1 MATTGNG
8 FTLMMQ
14 IKAIRPTNLMNKPRV
29 LLPIILFS
37 LPFLCTTVVRAQER
51 VTKDRNQTIKVDV
64 DLVLVNASVSDSKGR
79 MVTGLQQG
87 NFRLWEDKVEQKVE
101 YFSSEDGPMS
111 IGLIFDATGSM
122 QDKIS
127 RSRDAALSFLK
138 TGNPEDEFFLVTF
151 SQSPRLADGFT
162 TDISRL
168 QNHMIFTPAKGLTP
182 LYDAVYLGL
191 ETMKSARNKRKALL
205 LITDGEDNHSRYSFG
220 DIKEFV
226 KEQDVQIFIIGIVN
240 PSGELGSDPGGRLI
254 IEDLAQISGG
264 QAFFPDSADELE
276 DICDKIALELRN
288 QYVLGY
294 HSTNE
299 TKDGKWRKIR
309 VKINPPKGVP
319 NLSVHGKSGYYVETL
334 GIKP

>member
-1 MATTGNG
+1 
-8 FTLMMQ
+8 
-14 IKAIRPTNLMNKPRV
+14 MNKPRI
-29 LLPIILFS
+29 LLPMILFS
-37 LPFLCTTVVRAQER
+37 LSFLCTTVIRAQEP

-64 DLVLVNASVSDSKGR
+64 DLVLVNATVSDSKGR
-79 MVTGLQQG
+79 MVTGLQQD
-87 NFRLWEDKVEQKVE
+87 NFRIWEDKVEQKVE
-101 YFSSEDGPMS
+101 YLSSEDSPMS

-122 QDKIS
+122 ADKIS
-127 RSRDAALSFLK
+127 AARDAATGFLRV
-138 TGNPEDEFFLVTF
+138 GNPDDEYFLVTF

-168 QNHMIFTPAKGLTP
+168 QSHMIFTPAKGLTP

-205 LITDGEDNHSRYSFG
+205 LITDGEDNHSRYSFS

-226 KEQDVQIFIIGIVN
+226 KEQDVQIFVIGIVN
-240 PSGELGSDPGGRLI
+240 PSGELGSDSGGRPI

-276 DICDKIALELRN
+276 DICNKIALELRN

-309 VKINPPKGVP
+309 VKINPPKGLP
-319 NLSVHGKSGYYVETL
+319 NLSVHSKNGYYAETL
-334 GIKP
+334 DIKP

>member
-1 MATTGNG
+1 MN
-8 FTLMMQ
+8 
-14 IKAIRPTNLMNKPRV
+14 RPRL

-37 LPFLCTTVVRAQER
+37 LPLLCTAVIRAQER
-51 VTKDRNQTIKVDV
+51 STKDRNSTIKVDV
-64 DLVLVNASVSDSKGR
+64 DLVLVNATVSEPRGR
-79 MVTGLQQG
+79 MVTGLRQE
-87 NFRLWEDKVEQKVE
+87 NFRIWEDKVEQKVE

-122 QDKIS
+122 EDKIS
-127 RSRDAALSFLK
+127 RARDAAVSFLK

-151 SQSPRLADGFT
+151 SQSPQLVEGFT

-182 LYDAVYLGL
+182 LFDAVYLGL

-205 LITDGEDNHSRYSFG
+205 LITDGEDNHSRYSFW

-226 KEQDVQIFIIGIVN
+226 KEQDVQIFVIGIIN
-240 PSGELGSDPGGRLI
+240 SSGELAQGQDGRAV

-264 QAFFPDSADELE
+264 QAFFPDSVDELE
-276 DICDKIALELRN
+276 DICNKIAIELRN

-294 HSTNE
+294 HSTNAA
-299 TKDGKWRKIR
+299 KDGKWRKIR
-309 VKINPPKGVP
+309 LKINTPKGLP
-319 NLSVHGKSGYYVETL
+319 TFSVHGKNGYYAETL
-334 GIKP
+334 DIKP

>member
-1 MATTGNG
+1 
-8 FTLMMQ
+8 MM
-14 IKAIRPTNLMNKPRV
+14 KAIRPTNFMNKPRL
-29 LLPIILFS
+29 LLPMILFS
-37 LPFLCTTVVRAQER
+37 LPFLCTTVIRAQER

-64 DLVLVNASVSDSKGR
+64 DLVLVNATVSDSQGR
-79 MVTGLQQG
+79 MVTGLRQE

-101 YFSSEDGPMS
+101 YLSSEDSPMS

-127 RSRDAALSFLK
+127 RARDAAVSFLK

-168 QNHMIFTPAKGLTP
+168 QSHMIFTPAKGLTP

-205 LITDGEDNHSRYSFG
+205 LITDGEDNHSRYSFL

-226 KEQDVQIFIIGIVN
+226 KEQDVQIFVIGIVN
-240 PSGELGSDPGGRLI
+240 PSGELGSDPGGRSI

-276 DICDKIALELRN
+276 DICNKIALELRN

-309 VKINPPKGVP
+309 VKINPPKGLP
-319 NLSVHGKSGYYVETL
+319 NLSVHNKSGYYAETL
-334 GIKP
+334 DIKP

>member
-1 MATTGNG
+1 MN
-8 FTLMMQ
+8 
-14 IKAIRPTNLMNKPRV
+14 RPRL

-37 LPFLCTTVVRAQER
+37 LPLLCTAVIRAQER
-51 VTKDRNQTIKVDV
+51 STKDRNSTIKVDV
-64 DLVLVNASVSDSKGR
+64 DLVLVNATVSEPRGR
-79 MVTGLQQG
+79 MVTGLRQE
-87 NFRLWEDKVEQKVE
+87 NFRIWEDKVEQKVE

-122 QDKIS
+122 EDKIS
-127 RSRDAALSFLK
+127 RARDAAVSFLK

-151 SQSPRLADGFT
+151 SQSPRLAEGFT

-182 LYDAVYLGL
+182 LFDAVYLGL

-205 LITDGEDNHSRYSFG
+205 LITDGEDNHSRYSFW

-226 KEQDVQIFIIGIVN
+226 KEQDVQIFVIGIIN
-240 PSGELGSDPGGRLI
+240 SSGELAQGQDGRAV

-264 QAFFPDSADELE
+264 QAFFPDSVDELE
-276 DICDKIALELRN
+276 DICNKIAIELRN

-294 HSTNE
+294 HSTNAA
-299 TKDGKWRKIR
+299 KDGKWRKIR
-309 VKINPPKGVP
+309 LKINTPKGLP
-319 NLSVHGKSGYYVETL
+319 TFSVHGKNGYYAETL
-334 GIKP
+334 DIKP